1 MRFFKGIADG
11 VREVNR
17 KYAKPGI
24 EMTRGVRFA
33 LLILRIYLLVLIGVL
48 FVKFALTVAGK

>member
-1 MRFFKGIADG
+1 MRFFKGIVQG

-24 EMTRGVRFA
+24 PMTRGVKAA
-33 LLILRIYLLVLIGVL
+33 LLMLRIYLFVLIGVL
-48 FVKFALTVAGK
+48 VVKFILTVAGK

>member
-1 MRFFKGIADG
+1 MRFFKGIVQG

-24 EMTRGVRFA
+24 AMTKGVKAA
-33 LLILRIYLLVLIGVL
+33 LLMLRIYLFVLIGVL
-48 FVKFALTVAGK
+48 VVKFILTVAGK

>member
-1 MRFFKGIADG
+1 MRFFEGLVQA

-24 EMTRGVRFA
+24 AMTKGVKAA
-33 LLILRIYLLVLIGVL
+33 LLMLRIYLLVLIVVL
-48 FVKFALTVAGK
+48 VIKFILVVGGK